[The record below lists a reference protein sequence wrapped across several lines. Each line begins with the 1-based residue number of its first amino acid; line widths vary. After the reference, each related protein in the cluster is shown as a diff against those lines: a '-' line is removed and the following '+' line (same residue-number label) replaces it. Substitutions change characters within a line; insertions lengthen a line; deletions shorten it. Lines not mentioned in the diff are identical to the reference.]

1 MNASSILSPGRARLV
16 CLSAAAMALACAGL
30 IVTAVLVPPP
40 AAIAP
45 VLALVCIG
53 CPMAAAYELPAAIV
67 ALRAHRRAAAAL
79 RRGLAELPETPHPLG
94 F

>member
-1 MNASSILSPGRARLV
+1 MSSTIFLSPSRARLV

-40 AAIAP
+40 TAIAP

-53 CPMAAAYELPAAIV
+53 CPMAAAYELPAAIR
-67 ALRAHRRAAAAL
+67 ALHAHRRASAAL

>member
-1 MNASSILSPGRARLV
+1 MSSSVFLSPGRARLV
-16 CLSAAAMALACAGL
+16 CVSAAAMALACAGL

-40 AAIAP
+40 TAIAP
-45 VLALVCIG
+45 FRALVCIG
-53 CPMAAAYELPAAIV
+53 CPMAVAYELPGAIL
-67 ALRAHRRAAAAL
+67 ALRAHRRACAAL

>member
-1 MNASSILSPGRARLV
+1 MNPTVSLSPSRARLV

-40 AAIAP
+40 AAIVP

-53 CPMAAAYELPAAIV
+53 CPMAAAYELPAAIM
-67 ALRAHRRAAAAL
+67 ALRSHHRAGAAL
-79 RRGLAELPETPHPLG
+79 RRVLAELPETPHPLG

>member
-1 MNASSILSPGRARLV
+1 MSSITVLSPGRARLV

-30 IVTAVLVPPP
+30 VVTAVLVPPP

-45 VLALVCIG
+45 FLALVCIG
-53 CPMAAAYELPAAIV
+53 CPMAVAYELPGAIL
-67 ALRAHRRAAAAL
+67 ALRAHRRAGAAL
-79 RRGLAELPETPHPLG
+79 RRSLAELPETPHPLG

>member
-1 MNASSILSPGRARLV
+1 MSSTILLSPSRARLV

-40 AAIAP
+40 TAIVP
-45 VLALVCIG
+45 ILALVCIG
-53 CPMAAAYELPAAIV
+53 CPMAAAYELPAAIR
-67 ALRAHRRAAAAL
+67 ALQAHRRAGAAL
-79 RRGLAELPETPHPLG
+79 RRVLAELPETPHPLG

>member
-1 MNASSILSPGRARLV
+1 MNPTISLSPSRARLV
-16 CLSAAAMALACAGL
+16 CASATAMALACAAL
-30 IVTAVLVPPP
+30 IVVAVLMPPP
-40 AAIAP
+40 AAIVP

-53 CPMAAAYELPAAIV
+53 CPMAAAYELPAALT
-67 ALRAHRRAAAAL
+67 ALRSHRLAGAAL

>member
-1 MNASSILSPGRARLV
+1 MSSTSVLSPCRARLV
-16 CLSAAAMALACAGL
+16 CLSAAAMALVCAGL
-30 IVTAVLVPPP
+30 IVTAVLAHPP

-45 VLALVCIG
+45 ILALVCIG
-53 CPMAAAYELPAAIV
+53 CPMAAAYDLPVAIR
-67 ALRAHRRAAAAL
+67 ALRLHRRAGAAL